1 MIGFKQQAYRWTKG
15 SFQTAIKL
23 LPRILRSPSLP
34 RHVKV
39 EAFFHREVADAAAQS
54 GNVSDLHR
62 LWRGTCWS
70 GDMLVGYGEGASAEE
85 ALGIAVTHGL
95 EVVQGGPRQEEAEA
109 KEEAKEE
116 AKGHASPA

>member
-1 MIGFKQQAYRWTKG
+1 MPQRFGLVLDLGDA
-15 SFQTAIKL
+15 L
-23 LPRILRSPSLP
+23 LH
-34 RHVKV
+34 HVADGDDAR
-39 EAFFHREVADAAAQS
+39 EPAFVHHREVADAAAQS

-109 KEEAKEE
+109 KEEEE
-116 AKGHASPA
+116 RKRR